1 MIISVNSTLNEDR
14 KYQEAVSLLSVG
26 WGDDELS
33 FLQLE
38 FEVPVPADTIVKRAV
53 N

>member
-1 MIISVNSTLNEDR
+1 MNSTLNEDR

-38 FEVPVPADTIVKRAV
+38 FEVPADTIVKRAV